1 MTVLPIVERELRVA
15 ARKWVTYWSRVVAA
29 GVGLMIIAG
38 ILALVAMSRGGF
50 GAQVGPIVFGI
61 LSWMAFVV
69 AACAGV
75 FLASDTL
82 SEEKREGTL
91 GLLFLTDL
99 RGFDVV
105 LGKLVACSLRGAY
118 GLLAALPV
126 IGLALL
132 MGGVTGFELW
142 RLALVLA
149 NTLFF
154 SLALGMFVSSL
165 ARDAQRAMSGTLL
178 LCLLVFGLFPIFDY
192 WIAGWNLAQF
202 VPRFSLATPTH
213 TMLEL
218 RGTRYSTFWPAMGLT
233 HGIGWLALAA
243 ACLIAPRAWQEK
255 SVRGDARA
263 QRRWT
268 FASAERKAKRRRRL
282 FQGNPVRWLAA
293 RRVWV
298 TWAVPSVFLVVGGLY
313 GTIVFFERDPQLALS
328 LGYGA
333 VILMSLLFAIWLA
346 SQASRFFVD
355 ATRTGVLELVLATP
369 LPARDIV
376 RGQVWALAGMFVWP
390 AVIVFCG
397 KAALG
402 VGQLMMYL
410 KATGNAGA
418 GGGNQIFDDVLLQ
431 QSVSLASALAR
442 FVTGSLAVAWFGMWM
457 GVITRKPNLA
467 VLKTLLFVYVLPW
480 IVLMFVQGALYMS
493 VAFMSSSSG
502 RFRIW
507 IPPLITGVLSVVA
520 DLVFFTVARHKLMGR
535 FRETVARAAGLAVFR
550 MNAPAPPPVMPLPPQ
565 LPVPPPLV
573 RA

>member
-1 MTVLPIVERELRVA
+1 MTVLPIVDRELRVA

-29 GVGLMIIAG
+29 GVGLMIIGG

-61 LSWMAFVV
+61 LSWMGFVV

-118 GLLAALPV
+118 GLVAALPV

-178 LCLLVFGLFPIFDY
+178 LCLLVFGLFPMFDW
-192 WIAGWNLAQF
+192 WIAGWNQSQF

-213 TMLEL
+213 AMLEL
-218 RGTRYSTFWPAMGLT
+218 SGTRYSTFWPAMGVT

-255 SVRGDARA
+255 LVRGNARA
-263 QRRWT
+263 QKRWA
-268 FASAERKAKRRRRL
+268 FASADKRAKRRRRL

-293 RRVWV
+293 RSVWV
-298 TWAVPSVFLVVGGLY
+298 AWAAPGVFVVVGALY
-313 GTIVFFERDPQLALS
+313 GTIVYFEREPQLALT

-333 VILMSLLFAIWLA
+333 VVLISLMFAIWLA
-346 SQASRFFVD
+346 SQSSRFFVD
-355 ATRTGVLELVLATP
+355 ATRTGMLELALATP

-376 RGQVWALAGMFVWP
+376 RGQVWALARMFVWP

-397 KAALG
+397 KTAVG
-402 VGQLMMYL
+402 VGQIMMYSKL
-410 KATGNAGA
+410 NVSAGSGA
-418 GGGNQIFDDVLLQ
+418 QISNDLVLQ
-431 QSVSLASALAR
+431 QWVSLGSSLAG
-442 FVTGSLAVAWFGMWM
+442 FITGSLAVAWFGMWM

-493 VAFMSSSSG
+493 VAFMGSNG
-502 RFRIW
+502 MGLRLW
-507 IPPLITGVLSVVA
+507 IPTLVTGVLTVVV
-520 DLVFFTVARHKLMGR
+520 DLVFFTVAWRKLMGS

-550 MNAPAPPPVMPLPPQ
+550 INAPVPPPVMPVPPQ
-565 LPVPPPLV
+565 LPDPPPV

>member
-1 MTVLPIVERELRVA
+1 MTLLPIVERELRVA

-29 GVGLMIIAG
+29 GVGLVIIGG
-38 ILALVAMSRGGF
+38 ILSLAAVSRGGF
-50 GAQVGPIVFGI
+50 GPQLGPMVFGI
-61 LSWMAFVV
+61 LSWMGFVV

-105 LGKLVACSLRGAY
+105 LGKLVACSLRGVY
-118 GLLAALPV
+118 GLVAALPV

-178 LCLLVFGLFPIFDY
+178 LCLLVFGLFPMFDH
-192 WIAGWNLAQF
+192 WISGWNTARF

-218 RGTRYSTFWPAMGLT
+218 GGTRFSTFWPAMGIT

-255 SVRGDARA
+255 LLRGDARA
-263 QRRWT
+263 SRRW
-268 FASAERKAKRRRRL
+268 ASASPEKKAARRQRL
-282 FQGNPVRWLAA
+282 FEGNPVRWLAA
-293 RRVWV
+293 RSSWV
-298 TWAVPSVFLVVGGLY
+298 SRAVLCVFLVVGALY
-313 GTIVFFERDPQLALS
+313 GTIVGFESSPQLALG

-333 VILMSLLFAIWLA
+333 VILMSLIFAIWLA

-369 LPARDIV
+369 LPAREIV
-376 RGQVWALAGMFVWP
+376 RGQVWALAKMFLLP

-397 KAALG
+397 KTAVG

-410 KATGNAGA
+410 NVKGNAGA
-418 GGGNQIFDDVLLQ
+418 GGGAQFFDEVLLQ
-431 QSVSLASALAR
+431 QLVSLVSSLVR
-442 FVTGSLAVAWFGMWM
+442 FVTGSIAVAWFGMWM

-467 VLKTLLFVYVLPW
+467 VLKTLLFVYVLPS
-480 IVLMFVQGALYMS
+480 IVMWFVQLMLFAMVG
-493 VAFMSSSSG
+493 VFGG
-502 RFRIW
+502 RTGRIYFW
-507 IPPLITGVLSVVA
+507 IPTLVAGLLAVAIDVVFIVVA
-520 DLVFFTVARHKLMGR
+520 WRKVTGN

-550 MNAPAPPPVMPLPPQ
+550 RNLPTPPPPMPLPPQ
-565 LPVPPPLV
+565 LPVPPLV